1 MDVLF
6 SGGHNW
12 ILHNH
17 PITGK
22 QRQDKQRLDVL
33 LFKSGRV
40 PSREIARGLIL
51 AGRISVNDRL
61 IDKPGTQVAPDERIE
76 IRGELEPYA
85 SRGGTKLE
93 TAIGHF
99 QPALEGAVAIDIGA
113 STGGFT
119 DCLLRHGACKVYA
132 ADVGYGQ
139 IAWKLRQDPRVIV
152 LDRTNIRYFNPA
164 QIDDRPAVATVDV
177 SFISLRHI
185 FPVLATVLAPESEV
199 IALVKPQFEAGREK
213 GGRGGV
219 VRDPEIHQQVVD
231 TVTGYAA
238 DAGFTRVGTIESPL
252 LGPAGNKEFF
262 LYACRGR
269 H

>member
-1 MDVLF
+1 M
-6 SGGHNW
+6 
-12 ILHNH
+12 
-17 PITGK
+17 TGK

-61 IDKPGTQVAPDERIE
+61 IDKPGTQVALDARIE

-99 QPALEGAVAIDIGA
+99 QPAVEGAVAIDIGA

-132 ADVGYGQ
+132 VDVGYGQ

-152 LDRTNIRYFNPA
+152 LDRTNFRYFNPA
-164 QIDDRPAVATVDV
+164 QIDDQPAGATVDV

-185 FPVLATVLAPESEV
+185 FPVLIDVLAPESEV

-213 GGRGGV
+213 VGKGGV
-219 VRDPEIHQQVVD
+219 VRAPEIHQQVVD

-238 DAGFTRVGTIESPL
+238 DAGFTPVGTIESPL

-262 LYACRGR
+262 LYARR
-269 H
+269 SL